1 MTAQR
6 IAIVVVGIMLA
17 CFLLVACAAVISFL
31 YLGVMGPATGNVF
44 SNIIINITPT
54 P

>member
-6 IAIVVVGIMLA
+6 ITIVVVGILLA
-17 CFLLVACAAVISFL
+17 CFLLVACLAVVAFL
-31 YLGVMGPATGNVF
+31 YLGIAGPSVGNVF
-44 SNIIINITPT
+44 SNIVILTPT